1 MRKELGTRSQEPGV
15 RFIVIASRHQPL
27 VGHIHDDDTPTVVIP
42 GQSKTEHG
50 IQKQRWNGSRIQAFG
65 LLWDDGRDASFHIYQ
80 RFSVVET
87 RNDNCTFEEVML

>member
-42 GQSKTEHG
+42 GQPKGEPG
-50 IQKQRWNGSRIQAFG
+50 IHNSLSMDPGFTPLACPGMTNAFSS
-65 LLWDDGRDASFHIYQ
+65 LEASA
-80 RFSVVET
+80 
-87 RNDNCTFEEVML
+87 RNDIAIKRALKQDNQSDP